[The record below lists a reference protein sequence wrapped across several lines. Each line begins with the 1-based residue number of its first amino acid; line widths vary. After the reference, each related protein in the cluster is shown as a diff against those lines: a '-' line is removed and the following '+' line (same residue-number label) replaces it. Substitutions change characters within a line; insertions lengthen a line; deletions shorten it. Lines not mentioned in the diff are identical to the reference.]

1 MATTPTTRVTELA
14 RTHRLDIDTAT
25 YPAINYQQLMGVEE
39 VKLLEELRTEDDEV
53 YDDRGAMREE
63 VTGYNWRIEAKIAWS
78 TNRYGTAIDAVQA
91 FLRSQFKAL
100 RTTSTGNAEC
110 GIRWY
115 NRDGLD
121 DGNSHEGRVY
131 VKSWAPS
138 GGKGRETIDIVLQGQ
153 GQITDIPN
161 PAGSLTPTVTSISP
175 TSGSTA
181 GSDQVVDIYGQHY
194 RPNGVTDVTAVD
206 FGANPAVGYTVVSDS
221 HIVAIPPAVAAST
234 VQVKV
239 TTTAGASTDTAADD
253 YTYA

>member
-25 YPAINYQQLMGVEE
+25 YPTVTYQQLMGVEE

-53 YDDRGAMREE
+53 YDDSGAMREE
-63 VTGYNWRIEAKIAWS
+63 VTGYAWRIEAKIAWS
-78 TNRYGTAIDAVQA
+78 TNLAGTAIDAVQA

-100 RTTSTGNAEC
+100 RTSAAGNAEF

-115 NRDGLD
+115 HRDGLD

-153 GQITDIPN
+153 GQITDITN
-161 PAGSLTPTVTSISP
+161 PAGSLIPTVTSIAP

-181 GSDQVVDIYGQHY
+181 GSDQVVNIYGQHY
-194 RPNGVTDVTAVD
+194 RPGGVTDVTAVD
-206 FGANPAVGYTVVSDS
+206 FGANPAVSFTVVSDS
-221 HIVAIPPAVAAST
+221 HVVAIPPAGLAGT
-234 VQVKV
+234 VQVQV
-239 TTTAGASTDTAADD
+239 TTTAGTSTDTAADD

>member
-39 VKLLEELRTEDDEV
+39 AKLLEELRTEDDEV
-53 YDDRGAMREE
+53 YDDTGAMREE
-63 VTGYNWRIEAKIAWS
+63 VTGYNWRVEAKIAWS
-78 TNRYGTAIDAVQA
+78 TNLAGTAIDAVQA
-91 FLRSQFKAL
+91 FLRTQFKAL
-100 RTTSTGNAEC
+100 RTSAAGNAEF

-115 NRDGLD
+115 HRDGLD

-153 GQITDIPN
+153 GQITDITN
-161 PAGSLTPTVTSISP
+161 PAGSLIPTVTSIAP
-175 TSGSTA
+175 TTGSTA
-181 GSDQVVDIYGQHY
+181 GDDQVVNIYGQHFK
-194 RPNGVTDVTAVD
+194 PNGTASVTAVG
-206 FGANPAVGYTVVSDS
+206 FGANPATDYTVVSDS
-221 HIVAIPPAVAAST
+221 HIVAIPPAGLAGT
-234 VQVKV
+234 VQVQV
-239 TTTAGASTDTAADD
+239 TTTAGTSTDTAADD

>member
-25 YPAINYQQLMGVEE
+25 YPTVTYQQLMGVEE

-53 YDDRGAMREE
+53 HDDNGAMREE

-78 TNRYGTAIDAVQA
+78 TNLAGTAIDTVQA

-100 RTTSTGNAEC
+100 RTSSAGNAEF

-121 DGNSHEGRVY
+121 DGESHEGRCY

-138 GGKGRETIDIVLQGQ
+138 GGKGRKTIDIVLQGQ

-161 PAGSLTPTVTSISP
+161 PAGSLIPTVTSIFP

-206 FGANPAVGYTVVSDS
+206 FGANPAVSFTVVSDS
-221 HIVAIPPAVAAST
+221 HVVAIPPAGLAGT
-234 VQVKV
+234 VQVQV
-239 TTTAGASTDTAADD
+239 TTTAGASTDTATDD

>member
-14 RTHRLDIDTAT
+14 RSSRLDIDTAT
-25 YPAINYQQLMGVEE
+25 YPTVVYQQLMGVEE
-39 VKLLEELRTEDDEV
+39 AKLLEELRTEDDEV
-53 YDDRGAMREE
+53 YDDTGAMREE
-63 VTGYNWRIEAKIAWS
+63 VTGYAWRIEAKIAWS
-78 TNRYGTAIDAVQA
+78 TNLAGTAIDAVQA

-100 RTTSTGNAEC
+100 RTSAAGNAEF

-115 NRDGLD
+115 HRDGLD

-153 GQITDIPN
+153 GQITDITN
-161 PAGSLTPTVTSISP
+161 PAGSLTPTVTSIAP

-181 GSDQVVDIYGQHY
+181 GSDQVVGIYGQHY
-194 RPNGVTDVTAVD
+194 MPNGVAAVTAVE
-206 FGANPAVGYTVVSDS
+206 FGTDDAIDYTVVSDS

-234 VQVKV
+234 VQVRV